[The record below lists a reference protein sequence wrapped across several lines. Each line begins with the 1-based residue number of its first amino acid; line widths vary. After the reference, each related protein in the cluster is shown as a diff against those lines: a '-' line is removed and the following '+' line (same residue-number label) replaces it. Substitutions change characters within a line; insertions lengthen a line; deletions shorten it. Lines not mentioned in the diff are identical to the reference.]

1 MPGVPRSRGCNS
13 CLKQKKKCDQVRPA
27 CSRCARLGIP
37 CVGSGEQKYVFKPVS
52 FTKPF
57 KTSFS
62 KPRKQQTSSQV
73 SMLHKPQSPL
83 TLLQAKLVAAL
94 ETTDLR
100 YGLSCYGYF
109 LEHIPRR
116 LGHSHALDVS
126 VDLMMSLFPYHYSF
140 EIPSQVLAKYS
151 SGLKVLRDPQD
162 ETGTKLSPEDVAAFH
177 IIMICQSWLGQTD
190 GGLKSH
196 DKQVLTRFMGTVTE
210 KGWSITF
217 ELQLLETSLVA
228 LFFEAL
234 VDPRIELEHY
244 VSRLRSQSRQNEYNS
259 NQDALS
265 RYFQVERLLR
275 IPRFMHEPL
284 CYMDEIKI
292 TYQELQ
298 DDHARILHH
307 LESVRTQKSSS
318 GDLYCRQKLIHRLQV
333 TEAILLTVALALNSI
348 LRATYPDDSVLLLE
362 ASTLAN
368 ELIALA
374 KGVSQYRPLG
384 ANYIPPCLV
393 ATWATTSALQAQRN
407 EIEVLLTE
415 YQQDYARIKWMD
427 QAQLMKAL
435 HETLLRH
442 LSEPNRQDKVEKSDE
457 DGKLEVLMVHC
468 KAVFGSIGS
477 CLLASS

>member
-1 MPGVPRSRGCNS
+1 
-13 CLKQKKKCDQVRPA
+13 
-27 CSRCARLGIP
+27 
-37 CVGSGEQKYVFKPVS
+37 
-52 FTKPF
+52 
-57 KTSFS
+57 
-62 KPRKQQTSSQV
+62 
-73 SMLHKPQSPL
+73 MLHKPQSPL

-100 YGLSCYGYF
+100 YGLSCYGDF

-126 VDLMMSLFPYHYSF
+126 ADLMMSFFPYHYSF

-162 ETGTKLSPEDVAAFH
+162 ETGTKLNPEDVAAFH
-177 IIMICQSWLGQTD
+177 IIMICQVSTILRIEHRLIDLKSWLGQTD
-190 GGLKSH
+190 DGLKSH
-196 DKQVLTRFMGTVTE
+196 DKQVLTRFMDTVTE

-217 ELQLLETSLVA
+217 ELQLLEASLVA

-234 VDPRIELEHY
+234 VDPHIELESY

-259 NQDALS
+259 NQGPLA

-318 GDLYCRQKLIHRLQV
+318 GDLHCRQKLIRRLQFA
-333 TEAILLTVALALNSI
+333 EAIPLVAALALNSI
-348 LRATYPDDSVLLLE
+348 LRATYPDDSILLLE

-374 KGVSQYRPLG
+374 KGVSKDKPLG
-384 ANYIPPCLV
+384 ASFIPPCLV
-393 ATWATTSALQAQRN
+393 AAVSHLRRVRSSAYWR
-407 EIEVLLTE
+407 LLIT
-415 YQQDYARIKWMD
+415 YVVGDYKCFAGPTKRD
-427 QAQLMKAL
+427 
-435 HETLLRH
+435 
-442 LSEPNRQDKVEKSDE
+442 
-457 DGKLEVLMVHC
+457 
-468 KAVFGSIGS
+468 
-477 CLLASS
+477 

>member
-1 MPGVPRSRGCNS
+1 MPGVPKSRGCNS
-13 CLKQKKKCDQVRPA
+13 CLKQKKKCDQAKPA
-27 CSRCARLGIP
+27 CSRCARLEIP

-62 KPRKQQTSSQV
+62 KPRKRETPAQV
-73 SMLHKPQSPL
+73 SISHKPQSPL

-100 YGLSCYGYF
+100 YGLSCYGDF
-109 LEHIPRR
+109 LEHIPPR
-116 LGHSHALDVS
+116 LGHSHALDAS
-126 VDLMMSLFPYHYSF
+126 VDLMMSALPYHYTP
-140 EIPSQVLAKYS
+140 EIPSQVLAKYGS
-151 SGLKVLRDPQD
+151 SLKVLRDTQN

-177 IIMICQSWLGQTD
+177 IMMICQSWLGQTD
-190 GGLKSH
+190 NGLKSH
-196 DKQVLTRFMGTVTE
+196 DKQVLTRYLDTVTE
-210 KGWSITF
+210 KGCSITF

-234 VDPRIELEHY
+234 VDPRIELERY
-244 VSRLRSQSRQNEYNS
+244 VSRLRSQSRQNEYDS
-259 NQDALS
+259 NPDS
-265 RYFQVERLLR
+265 ISGYFQVQRLLR
-275 IPRFMHEPL
+275 IPRFRQEPL
-284 CYMDEIKI
+284 RYMEEIKI

-307 LESVRTQKSSS
+307 LESV
-318 GDLYCRQKLIHRLQV
+318 IHRLNV
-333 TEAILLTVALALNSI
+333 TEAILLMTALALNSI

-384 ANYIPPCLV
+384 ASYIPPCLV
-393 ATWATTSALQAQRN
+393 AAWATTSALETQKN
-407 EIEVLLTE
+407 EIERLFAE
-415 YQQDYARIKWMD
+415 YQHDYARIKWMD
-427 QAQLMKAL
+427 QAVSLKVL
-435 HETLLRH
+435 HRTLLERI
-442 LSEPNRQDKVEKSDE
+442 SGPNTRDKVEKSENDRNL
-457 DGKLEVLMVHC
+457 KMLIVHC

-477 CLLASS
+477 SFFPSS